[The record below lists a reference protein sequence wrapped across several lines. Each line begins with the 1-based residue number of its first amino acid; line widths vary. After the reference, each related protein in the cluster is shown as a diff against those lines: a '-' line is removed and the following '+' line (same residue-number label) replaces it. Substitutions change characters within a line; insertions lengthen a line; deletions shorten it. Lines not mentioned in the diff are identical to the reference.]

1 MVLGRIVGYGEGKGE
16 IFEIAPYLI
25 FMHIAINRS
34 ISNIHSLGDGFKRQ
48 YEMGKIFDLSE
59 VGKTHSCEEL
69 RMEIC
74 VTTRSP
80 N

>member
-1 MVLGRIVGYGEGKGE
+1 MLGRIVGSGEGKGK

-25 FMHIAINRS
+25 FIHIAVNRS
-34 ISNIHSLGDGFKRQ
+34 KLNIHSLGDGSRRQ
-48 YEMGKIFDLSE
+48 YKMGKTLDLSE

-69 RMEIC
+69 RMEIY
-74 VTTRSP
+74 VTMGSP